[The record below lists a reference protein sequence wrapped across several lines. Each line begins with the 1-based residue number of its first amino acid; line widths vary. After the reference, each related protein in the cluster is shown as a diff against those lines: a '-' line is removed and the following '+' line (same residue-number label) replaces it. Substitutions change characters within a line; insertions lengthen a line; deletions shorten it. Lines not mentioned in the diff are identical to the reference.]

1 MKLHPIIETDSCEYQ
16 LMGSVKA
23 GFPSTTEDVCEK
35 LDLVKF
41 LVRRFASTI
50 VFQADGT
57 IMVDA
62 APAHL
67 ASMDTLNRNSPLFSS
82 LLSTE

>member
-1 MKLHPIIETDSCEYQ
+1 MNLLPINETDSREYQ

-35 LDLVKF
+35 LDLVK
-41 LVRRFASTI
+41 LPVRRFASTI
-50 VFQADGT
+50 VFQVDGT
-57 IMVDA
+57 IMEDV

-67 ASMDTLNRNSPLFSS
+67 ASMDTPNPNSPLFST